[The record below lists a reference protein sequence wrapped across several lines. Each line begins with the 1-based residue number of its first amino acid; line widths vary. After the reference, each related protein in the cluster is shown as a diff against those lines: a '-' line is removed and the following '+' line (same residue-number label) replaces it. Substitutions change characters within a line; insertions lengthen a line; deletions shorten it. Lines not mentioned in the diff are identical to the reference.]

1 MPNMSYCMF
10 QNTLGDLRQCADRL
24 DEIRDEFAELSED
37 EQRAA
42 RRMISICRD
51 IAEQYSETN

>member
-1 MPNMSYCMF
+1 MSNMSYCMF
-10 QNTLGDLRQCADRL
+10 RNTLGDLRQCAERL
-24 DEIRDEFAELSED
+24 DEIGDNFDELSED

-42 RRMISICRD
+42 RCMISICRD

>member
-10 QNTLGDLRQCADRL
+10 QNTLQDLRQCAERL
-24 DEIRDEFAELSED
+24 DEIRDELDELSED